1 MRRLVA
7 PLMRLFG
14 TNWITLFGT
23 SVTTVSAIAMIA
35 FLLLGLVGLANS
47 PYIAL
52 MALLVLPGIFVVG
65 LLLIPLGMWVHR
77 RRTKQIEAG
86 EQPIAREFP
95 VVDFNKAT
103 IRRVTLS
110 VAALTIVNI
119 LIISLASYEGVV
131 YMDSTQFCGQ
141 VCHTVMQPE
150 YTAYRN
156 SPHSR
161 VACVECHIG
170 PGAPWFVRSKLSGLG
185 QVYAVTF
192 NTYERPIPS
201 PVQNLRPSQDICE
214 NCHWPERFTGDR
226 VRVINKFDVD
236 EANTPLKSVLLLHI
250 GGGNR
255 GQGIHSWHIK
265 PGRETYYYPSD
276 ERRQVI
282 PWVQVREGDHV
293 VDFVEEGT
301 DLSTMD
307 RTKIRKMD
315 CIDCHNRPT
324 HVFHMPGPAMNDAMA
339 AGNIDT
345 SIPYIRKVGADVLT
359 EVGDKLGPAGDVYT
373 KVVEYYQTNEADY
386 LTKHRD
392 LVEHA
397 AKAIQAIYSRNVF
410 PKMDLGWGYYPVNI
424 GHGGMDFEGGCFR
437 CHDGAHVSSDGRT
450 ITQDCDTCHSLLAE
464 DESNPQ
470 ILSELGIQ

>member
-1 MRRLVA
+1 MRRLAA

-35 FLLLGLVGLANS
+35 FFLLGLVGLANS
-47 PYIAL
+47 PYVAL
-52 MALLVLPGIFVVG
+52 MALLVLPGVFVFG

-77 RRTKQIEAG
+77 RRIKQVAEGKRPSA
-86 EQPIAREFP
+86 PEFP
-95 VVDFNKAT
+95 VIDFNKT
-103 IRRVTLS
+103 PVRRVTLL
-110 VAALTIVNI
+110 VAALTVINI

-170 PGAPWFVRSKLSGLG
+170 PGAPWFVRSKLSGMG
-185 QVYAVTF
+185 QVIAVTF
-192 NTYERPIPS
+192 NSYERPIPS
-201 PVQNLRPSQDICE
+201 PVKSLRPSQDICE

-226 VRVINKFDVD
+226 VRVIDKYSED

-250 GGGNR
+250 GGGSR
-255 GQGIHSWHIK
+255 GEGIHSWHIK

-293 VDFVEEGT
+293 VEFSEEGA
-301 DLSTMD
+301 DLSSMD
-307 RTKIRKMD
+307 RSKIRKMD

-324 HVFHMPGPAMNDAMA
+324 HVFQMPGPAMNTALAD
-339 AGNIDT
+339 GRIDT
-345 SIPYIRKVGADVLT
+345 SIPFIRKVGADVLR
-359 EVGDKLGPAGDVYT
+359 EVGDNLGPSSDVPP
-373 KVVEYYQTNEADY
+373 KVIEYYKTNYPDY
-386 LTKHRD
+386 LEQHRTS
-392 LVEHA
+392 VETA
-397 AKAIQAIYSRNVF
+397 ASAIEGIYARNVF

-424 GHGGMDFEGGCFR
+424 GHNGYDAEGGCFR
-437 CHDGAHVSSDGRT
+437 CHDGSHTSSDGRA
-450 ITQDCDTCHSLLAE
+450 ITPDCDTCHTLLAS
-464 DESNPQ
+464 DEPNPD
-470 ILSELGIQ
+470 ILSELGIK

>member
-1 MRRLVA
+1 MRRFVA
-7 PLMRLFG
+7 PLLRLFG

-23 SVTTVSAIAMIA
+23 SVTTVSAIAIIA

-52 MALLVLPGIFVVG
+52 MALLVLPGVFAFG
-65 LLLIPLGMWVHR
+65 LVLIPIGIWIHR
-77 RRTKQIEAG
+77 KRAKEVSEGKR
-86 EQPIAREFP
+86 PSRPEFP
-95 VVDFNKAT
+95 IIDFNKT
-103 IRRVTLS
+103 GTRRVTLT

-170 PGAPWFVRSKLSGLG
+170 PGAPWFVRSKLSGMS
-185 QVYAVTF
+185 QVIAVTL
-192 NTYERPIPS
+192 NDYERPIPS

-226 VRVINKFDVD
+226 VRVIDKYSED

-265 PGRETYYYPSD
+265 PGRETYYYPAD
-276 ERRQVI
+276 ERRQTI

-293 VDFVEEGT
+293 VEFTEEGA

-307 RTKIRKMD
+307 RSKIRKMD
-315 CIDCHNRPT
+315 CVDCHNRPT
-324 HVFHMPGPAMNDAMA
+324 HVFQMPGPAMDSAMA
-339 AGNIDT
+339 AGRIDPT
-345 SIPYIRKVGADVLT
+345 IPFIRKVGADVLT
-359 EVGDKLGPAGDVYT
+359 EVGDKLGPGNAVAQQVLD
-373 KVVEYYQTNEADY
+373 YYRTEQADY
-386 LTKHRD
+386 LAQHGEA
-392 LVEHA
+392 VETA
-397 AKAIQAIYSRNVF
+397 AKAVEAIYDRNVF

-424 GHGGMDFEGGCFR
+424 GHKGEEMEGGCFR
-437 CHDGAHVSSDGRT
+437 CHDGAHANSDGRT
-450 ITQDCDTCHSLLAE
+450 ITQACDTCHSLLAT
-464 DESNPQ
+464 DEENPA
-470 ILSELGIQ
+470 ILSDLGIQ

>member
-1 MRRLVA
+1 MKRLVA
-7 PLMRLFG
+7 PLLRLFG

-35 FLLLGLVGLANS
+35 FFLLGLVGLANS
-47 PYIAL
+47 PYVAL
-52 MALLVLPGIFVVG
+52 MALLVLPSIFVAG

-77 RRTKQIEAG
+77 RRVKKMEAG
-86 EQPIAREFP
+86 EPVPVGEFP
-95 VVDFNKAT
+95 VIDFNNAG

-110 VAALTIVNI
+110 VTALTIVNL
-119 LIISLASYEGVV
+119 LIISLASYEGVL

-192 NTYERPIPS
+192 NSYERPIPS
-201 PVQNLRPSQDICE
+201 PVKSLRPSQDICE
-214 NCHWPERFTGDR
+214 NCHWPERFSGDR
-226 VRVINKFDVD
+226 VHVIDKFEED
-236 EANTPLKSVLLLHI
+236 EANTPVKTVLLLHI

-255 GQGIHSWHIK
+255 GTGIHSWHIN

-293 VDFVEEGT
+293 VDFVSEGF
-301 DLSTMD
+301 DPSTMD

-324 HVFHMPGPAMNDAMA
+324 HVFQMPGPAMDLAMA
-339 AGNIDT
+339 AGRIDT
-345 SIPYIRKVGADVLT
+345 SIPFIRKVGAEALT
-359 EVGDKLGPAGDVYT
+359 EVGKTMGPASDVSA
-373 KVVEYYQTNEADY
+373 KVLQHYETDQSEYFKQ
-386 LTKHRD
+386 HRET
-392 LVEHA
+392 LESA
-397 AKAIQAIYSRNVF
+397 ANAISAIYSRNVF

-424 GHGGMDFEGGCFR
+424 GHHGDDLEGGCFR
-437 CHDGAHVSSDGRT
+437 CHDGSHTSSDDRT
-450 ITQDCDTCHSLLAE
+450 ITPDCDTCHTLLAQ
-464 DESNPQ
+464 DEANPQ
-470 ILSELGIQ
+470 ILSELGIE